1 MWFALIAAAVAITP
15 ALSTPRA
22 SASPAAQSTTAWTG
36 SYYANPDLQGDPAFT
51 REDASIDFGWGE
63 ISPGGGI
70 PASDF
75 SARWTRWVSIS
86 TPGEWKF
93 TTITDGGVRL
103 FIDDNLVI
111 DGWSDQATSARTVAL
126 NLTQS
131 FHLVKMEYAHHSGN
145 AEAHLIITSASYPDW
160 RGEYF
165 DNPDL
170 VGAPVF
176 VRNDSA
182 IHFDFGTT
190 GPGGKIPGTNFSVRW
205 TGSPHFDAGAYRFTM
220 TVDDGGRLWVD
231 NHLLIDQWH
240 DQTPTTYTADVQL
253 DAGYHFVKMEFYQHG
268 SGAQADMNITR
279 VDGAETWQGEYFDNP
294 GLQGSP
300 ALTRDDT
307 AIDFDWGSAPP
318 GKGIARG
325 TDWSARWTAR
335 RNTANAGYYT
345 VAATADDGVRVYID
359 NAVVIDQWHD
369 ASSTTYS
376 AMTYLTAGEHDWR
389 VEFYQHA
396 GTASL
401 HLQILSGAVLPQSS
415 QSPGDVVVDTQ
426 SADLTKGGSAGAWQ
440 TAPNGNGGS
449 AFKMPNSTY
458 AQAASNWARWYATLP
473 RAGYY
478 KVSVYLPAN
487 VGTTRNAQYWI
498 AHDGA
503 FDFRSVNQSLYS
515 NQWVNLGVFYFSAT
529 GSEYVTL
536 SDVTYE
542 PAQSTAIAVDAVKFS
557 AQ

>member
-1 MWFALIAAAVAITP
+1 M
-15 ALSTPRA
+15 
-22 SASPAAQSTTAWTG
+22 
-36 SYYANPDLQGDPAFT
+36 
-51 REDASIDFGWGE
+51 
-63 ISPGGGI
+63 
-70 PASDF
+70 
-75 SARWTRWVSIS
+75 
-86 TPGEWKF
+86 
-93 TTITDGGVRL
+93 
-103 FIDDNLVI
+103 
-111 DGWSDQATSARTVAL
+111 
-126 NLTQS
+126 
-131 FHLVKMEYAHHSGN
+131 
-145 AEAHLIITSASYPDW
+145 
-160 RGEYF
+160 
-165 DNPDL
+165 
-170 VGAPVF
+170 
-176 VRNDSA
+176 
-182 IHFDFGTT
+182 
-190 GPGGKIPGTNFSVRW
+190 
-205 TGSPHFDAGAYRFTM
+205 
-220 TVDDGGRLWVD
+220 
-231 NHLLIDQWH
+231 
-240 DQTPTTYTADVQL
+240 
-253 DAGYHFVKMEFYQHG
+253 
-268 SGAQADMNITR
+268 
-279 VDGAETWQGEYFDNP
+279 
-294 GLQGSP
+294 
-300 ALTRDDT
+300 
-307 AIDFDWGSAPP
+307 
-318 GKGIARG
+318 
-325 TDWSARWTAR
+325 
-335 RNTANAGYYT
+335 
-345 VAATADDGVRVYID
+345 RVYID

-401 HLQILSGAVLPQSS
+401 HLQILSWAVLPQSS

-458 AQAASNWARWYATLP
+458 ALAASNWARWYATLP
-473 RAGYY
+473 RGGYY

-529 GSEYVTL
+529 GGEYVTL